1 VNTGVRNAAFFVLL
15 GLAFLPICYQW
26 LYRQP
31 APAFSPLEFE
41 IPDAPRGA
49 SAVYREGFVHAAGL
63 TKEAHSSTLVRLGNG
78 NVLAAWYGGS
88 REGAGD
94 VALYL
99 AEYHSGEQ
107 RWGKARRLTDPETTQ
122 RQVRRY
128 IKKVGNP
135 VLFSHPD
142 GTLWLFYVSVSVGG
156 WAGSSINY
164 ITSTDQGGTWSA
176 ARRLITSPFA
186 NISTLVKGAP
196 LLYEDGTIGLPVYH
210 EFIGKFPELLHLDQ
224 KGRVLD
230 KIRMGSGKSS
240 LQPSIAALDEE
251 RAIALLRYSG
261 TPPNR
266 ILETRSGD
274 GGRSWRPVRK
284 LRLPNPNSALM
295 LRKISERQ
303 LLLVFNNTEDGR
315 KNLSLALSD
324 DEGETWRVVHAL
336 EDSPEE
342 EGFSYP
348 FLIETDDGL
357 FHLSYTWNK
366 RRIKHVV
373 FNRAWLERRSR

>member
-1 VNTGVRNAAFFVLL
+1 VTPGVRNVAFFVLL

-31 APAFSPLEFE
+31 NPGFSPLEYE
-41 IPDAPRGA
+41 VPDAPQGTP
-49 SAVYREGFVHAAGL
+49 AVYREDFVHAAGL
-63 TKEAHSSTLVRLGNG
+63 TKEIHSSTLVPLDNG

-99 AEYHSGEQ
+99 AEYDSGKQ
-107 RWGKARRLTDPETTQ
+107 RWGEARRLTDPEKTQ
-122 RQVRRY
+122 RQVKRY
-128 IKKVGNP
+128 IRKVGNP

-164 ITSTDQGGTWSA
+164 ITSQDQGGTWSA

-186 NISTLVKGAP
+186 NISTLVKGTP

-210 EFIGKFPELLHLDQ
+210 EFLGKFPELLHLDQ
-224 KGRVLD
+224 NGRVLD
-230 KIRMGSGKSS
+230 KIRMWSGKSS
-240 LQPSIAALDEE
+240 LQPSIAALDEG
-251 RAIALLRYSG
+251 RAVALLRYSG

-274 GGRSWRPVRK
+274 AGRSWQPVRK
-284 LRLPNPNSALM
+284 LQLPNPNSALM
-295 LRKISERQ
+295 VRKIGEKQ

-315 KNLSLALSD
+315 ANLSLALSD

-342 EGFSYP
+342 QGFSYP
-348 FLIETDDGL
+348 FLIETDNGL
-357 FHLSYTWNK
+357 FHLSYSWNK
-366 RRIKHVV
+366 RRVKHVV
-373 FNRAWLERRSR
+373 FNRAWLEQRSR